1 MPKPVIR
8 RYFAD
13 PCVLKKVT
21 REFRHLIRAINTS
34 RGEYTL
40 QLREDSF
47 NVYYRGSSLASV
59 RPTGERY
66 SVRIHRR
73 FLEGPVLERLSQYS
87 DGPPFGGTGDSASD
101 IRFYVQPVHLP
112 RFFRSEHMRAIASN
126 IAMVNYSEELAF
138 EQVLMTDNPPSE
150 TLIVIDRQVADHA
163 WNRQMDLLALA
174 RDSASGPFYFLVIE
188 VKMGKNPE
196 LREKVG
202 QQLTDYMGHIRE
214 NMEDYV
220 DCYRMNYR
228 QKKSMGLLGAA
239 FPDDVEVEER
249 VEGLVVTGGYSLR
262 SEEATKK
269 LLCEHPGVRV
279 QIMKN
284 VINPIRSQR

>member
-1 MPKPVIR
+1 MTVPVIR

-13 PCVLKKVT
+13 PSVLAQVT
-21 REFRHLIRAINTS
+21 RDFRHLIRAINTS

-40 QLREDSF
+40 QLRQDGF

-59 RPTGERY
+59 RPSAGRY

-73 FLEGPVLERLSQYS
+73 FLEGRVLERLGDCS
-87 DGPPFGGTGDSASD
+87 DGPPYGGAGDSAPD
-101 IRFYVQPVHLP
+101 LRFYVLPPDLP
-112 RFFRSEHMRAIASN
+112 RFFRSDHLGAIASN
-126 IAMVNYSEELAF
+126 IARVNYSEELTF
-138 EQVLMTDNPPSE
+138 EQVLMTDNPPTE
-150 TLIVIDRQVADHA
+150 TLIIIDRQIADHS

-174 RDSASGPFYFLVIE
+174 RDGASGPFYFLVIE

-239 FPDDVEVEER
+239 FPNNVQIEER
-249 VEGLVVTGGYSLR
+249 VEGLVVTGGYTLR
-262 SEEATKK
+262 SEEATEN
-269 LLCEHPGVRV
+269 LLQEYPGIRV
-279 QIMKN
+279 QVMKN

>member
-1 MPKPVIR
+1 
-8 RYFAD
+8 
-13 PCVLKKVT
+13 
-21 REFRHLIRAINTS
+21 
-34 RGEYTL
+34 
-40 QLREDSF
+40 
-47 NVYYRGSSLASV
+47 
-59 RPTGERY
+59 
-66 SVRIHRR
+66 
-73 FLEGPVLERLSQYS
+73 
-87 DGPPFGGTGDSASD
+87 
-101 IRFYVQPVHLP
+101 
-112 RFFRSEHMRAIASN
+112 MRAIASN

-239 FPDDVEVEER
+239 FPDDVQVEER

-262 SEEATKK
+262 SEEATEK
-269 LLCEHPGVRV
+269 LLREHPGVRV

-284 VINPIRSQR
+284 VINPIRFQR

>member
-1 MPKPVIR
+1 MTEPVIR
-8 RYFAD
+8 RYFSD
-13 PCVLKKVT
+13 PTQLAKVT
-21 REFRHLIRAINTS
+21 KDFRNLIRAINAS

-40 QLREDSF
+40 QLRQDSF

-59 RPTGERY
+59 RPSGGDRY

-73 FLEGPVLERLSQYS
+73 FLEGPVLERLSQQS
-87 DGPPFGGTGDSASD
+87 DGMPYGGEHDRASD
-101 IRFYVQPVHLP
+101 IRFFVRPPDLP
-112 RFFRSEHMRAIASN
+112 RFFRSEHLRAIASN
-126 IAMVNYSEELAF
+126 IARVNYSEELTF

-150 TLIVIDRQVADHA
+150 TLIVIDRQIADHA

-202 QQLTDYMGHIRE
+202 QQLTDYLDHIRE
-214 NMEDYV
+214 YMGDYI

-228 QKKSMGLLGAA
+228 QKTSMGLLDVG
-239 FPDDVEVEER
+239 FPDDVQIEER
-249 VEGLVVTGGYSLR
+249 VEGLVVTGGYTLR
-262 SEEATKK
+262 SEEATEN
-269 LLCEHPGVRV
+269 LLQEYPGIRV

-284 VINPIRSQR
+284 VISPTA

>member
-1 MPKPVIR
+1 MSNPVIR
-8 RYFAD
+8 RYFRD
-13 PCVLKKVT
+13 PAQLTKVT
-21 REFRHLIRAINTS
+21 TEFRQLVRAINAS

-59 RPTGERY
+59 RPSGERY

-73 FLEGPVLERLSQYS
+73 FLEGRVLERLGEHS
-87 DGPPFGGTGDSASD
+87 DGPPYGGTGDSAPD
-101 IRFYVQPVHLP
+101 IRFYVQPADLP
-112 RFFRSEHMRAIASN
+112 RFFRSENMRAIASN
-126 IAMVNYSEELAF
+126 IARVNYSEELTF

-150 TLIVIDRQVADHA
+150 TLIVIDRQIADHS

-202 QQLTDYMGHIRE
+202 QQLTDYMDHIRGY
-214 NMEDYV
+214 MDDYI

-239 FPDDVEVEER
+239 FPDDVQIEER
-249 VEGLVVTGGYSLR
+249 VEGLVVTGGYTLR
-262 SEEATKK
+262 SEEATEN
-269 LLCEHPGVRV
+269 LLREYPGVRV

-284 VINPIRSQR
+284 VIDPIPSHL